1 MVFTCSTK
9 PLVAAVSQ
17 VVVDSNINKFFRKS
31 GIIQL
36 TADRKNL
43 RINSEASYIVSEAT
57 VFGAGNQDE
66 ETTIFVD
73 AAQFKKL
80 ISTFTS
86 DTVSLEYTDTA
97 LVIRSGKS
105 KFTVAKMVDESEMA
119 LNRPF
124 NDVDAIAPIILSD
137 EKWKFIKNRQ
147 MFAVSEGTAHPIYRY
162 VWFGKDGDV
171 LTGDYDS
178 SLFTRSKSGDM
189 PTTCLIS
196 GTIINLLVNLPKTE
210 IKLYPH
216 DENYIVVLTT
226 DSYKFVS
233 EFTPQYESE
242 NIGSYSSDIILD
254 MCSYATNDDAV
265 ELPCDAVS
273 RFLNQLD
280 ILNTLPDAVIT
291 LSVDGSECT
300 MAGKTSEIKFE
311 IKPQTT
317 SYSVNFKLSTLK
329 SVISK
334 YSNTINVFPY
344 NQEGETV
351 GIRITDGEMVTVLGG
366 AE

>member
-1 MVFTCSTK
+1 
-9 PLVAAVSQ
+9 
-17 VVVDSNINKFFRKS
+17 
-31 GIIQL
+31 
-36 TADRKNL
+36 
-43 RINSEASYIVSEAT
+43 
-57 VFGAGNQDE
+57 
-66 ETTIFVD
+66 
-73 AAQFKKL
+73 
-80 ISTFTS
+80 
-86 DTVSLEYTDTA
+86 
-97 LVIRSGKS
+97 
-105 KFTVAKMVDESEMA
+105 
-119 LNRPF
+119 
-124 NDVDAIAPIILSD
+124 
-137 EKWKFIKNRQ
+137 
-147 MFAVSEGTAHPIYRY
+147 
-162 VWFGKDGDV
+162 
-171 LTGDYDS
+171 
-178 SLFTRSKSGDM
+178 M

>member
-1 MVFTCSTK
+1 MVFTCNTK

-36 TADRKNL
+36 TANKQSL

-57 VFGAGNQDE
+57 VYGMGNEDTE
-66 ETTIFVD
+66 VTIFVD
-73 AAQFKKL
+73 AVQFKKL

-86 DTVSLEYTDTA
+86 DTISFEYADTA
-97 LVIRSGKS
+97 LIIRSGKS
-105 KFTVAKMVDESEMA
+105 KFTIAKMVDESEMA
-119 LNRPF
+119 LNRP
-124 NDVDAIAPIILSD
+124 NSDVSSITPTQISD
-137 EKWKFIKNRQ
+137 EKWKFVKNRQ
-147 MFAVSEGTAHPIYRY
+147 MFAISEGTEHPIYRY
-162 VWFGKDGDV
+162 AWFGADGDV

-178 SLFTRSKSGDM
+178 SLFTRSKSGEM
-189 PTTCLIS
+189 PETCLLS
-196 GTIINLLVNLPKTE
+196 STIINLITNLPKADT
-210 IKLYPH
+210 KLYKYG
-216 DENYIVVLTT
+216 DDYIIILTT

-233 EFTPQYESE
+233 EFTPQYESDSV
-242 NIGSYSSDIILD
+242 GVYSADIIID
-254 MCSYATNDDAV
+254 MCSYATKDDAI
-265 ELPCDAVS
+265 ELNCDAVS
-273 RFLNQLD
+273 RFLNQID
-280 ILNTLPDAVIT
+280 ILNTLTDAKIS
-291 LSVDGSECT
+291 LKIEGSECV
-300 MAGKTSEIKFE
+300 MSGKTSEIKFD
-311 IKPQTT
+311 IKPQTEAF
-317 SYSVNFKLSTLK
+317 SVDFKLSTFR